1 MNEDK
6 FYYDNF
12 TGTYFLHDDKG
23 GEPIEF
29 TEQEA
34 INKGILFDGF
44 NEDACEEWSNME

>member
-1 MNEDK
+1 M
-6 FYYDNF
+6 
-12 TGTYFLHDDKG
+12 
-23 GEPIEF
+23 EF